1 MGALSTFSTEVDL
14 TNRPTVW
21 MLAYDME
28 AKIMDIKSSGMILLF
43 DFSQSRDFD
52 CFCHINYTHTHT
64 YVKLVSLTKL
74 RKHKRYAPHYRTSI
88 NKVKSLSRN

>member
-28 AKIMDIKSSGMILLF
+28 AKIMDVKSSGMILLF
-43 DFSQSRDFD
+43 DFLQSRDFD
-52 CFCHINYTHTHT
+52 CFCHINYIHTH
-64 YVKLVSLTKL
+64 VC
-74 RKHKRYAPHYRTSI
+74 
-88 NKVKSLSRN
+88 